1 MDDER
6 LVNIETK
13 IAYQEHMISELNEV
27 LFQQQKT
34 MDELKRTVEL
44 LKGRL
49 VDIGDMMSAPTQA
62 NEKPPHY

>member
-1 MDDER
+1 MDDQR
-6 LVNIETK
+6 LVDIETK

-27 LFQQQKT
+27 VFQQQKT

-49 VDIGDMMSAPTQA
+49 ADIGDMMAAPTQA

>member
-1 MDDER
+1 MDDQR
-6 LVNIETK
+6 LVDIETK

-27 LFQQQKT
+27 VFQQQKT

>member
-1 MDDER
+1 MDDQR
-6 LVNIETK
+6 LVDIETK

-27 LFQQQKT
+27 VFQQQKT
-34 MDELKRTVEL
+34 MDELKKTVEL

>member
-1 MDDER
+1 MDDQR
-6 LVNIETK
+6 LVDIETK

-27 LFQQQKT
+27 VFQQQKT

-44 LKGRL
+44 LKERL
-49 VDIGDMMSAPTQA
+49 VDIGDMMSVATQA